1 MGRLNHGK
9 RDIRGRHQQMT
20 ERRKQAI
27 KEPKPKETS
36 LITLY
41 KTKRSSKKGRREDAL
56 ALRAEERRDKLRK
69 AAGRSKYPGIRRYLN
84 GETHAGK
91 PCVSMPE
98 SIGYGGEPGE
108 LKHLSSRRKRKQKFV
123 FFGKQKVIPRV
134 AASEMGRA
142 QTGMRASRGLDCIR
156 HRPAQ
161 RNGTGKTGRR
171 G

>member
-1 MGRLNHGK
+1 MRERIRKKEASMGRLNHGK

-69 AAGRSKYPGIRRYLN
+69 AAGRSKYPESRGYLN
-84 GETHAGK
+84 GETHMERLH
-91 PCVSMPE
+91 VSITE

-108 LKHLSSRRKRKQKFV
+108 LKHLSSRRKRKKNRFP
-123 FFGKQKVIPRV
+123 K
-134 AASEMGRA
+134 
-142 QTGMRASRGLDCIR
+142 
-156 HRPAQ
+156 
-161 RNGTGKTGRR
+161 
-171 G
+171 

>member
-69 AAGRSKYPGIRRYLN
+69 AAGRSKYPLIRGCLN
-84 GETHAGK
+84 GETHLRE
-91 PCVSMPE
+91 PQVPLNE
-98 SIGYGGEPGE
+98 SI
-108 LKHLSSRRKRKQKFV
+108 V
-123 FFGKQKVIPRV
+123 
-134 AASEMGRA
+134 
-142 QTGMRASRGLDCIR
+142 
-156 HRPAQ
+156 
-161 RNGTGKTGRR
+161 
-171 G
+171 

>member
-69 AAGRSKYPGIRRYLN
+69 AAGRSKYPKSRGYLN
-84 GETHAGK
+84 GGTHMAK
-91 PCVSMPE
+91 SHVSVYE
-98 SIGYGGEPGE
+98 KDSI
-108 LKHLSSRRKRKQKFV
+108 Q
-123 FFGKQKVIPRV
+123 
-134 AASEMGRA
+134 
-142 QTGMRASRGLDCIR
+142 RGTR
-156 HRPAQ
+156 
-161 RNGTGKTGRR
+161 
-171 G
+171 